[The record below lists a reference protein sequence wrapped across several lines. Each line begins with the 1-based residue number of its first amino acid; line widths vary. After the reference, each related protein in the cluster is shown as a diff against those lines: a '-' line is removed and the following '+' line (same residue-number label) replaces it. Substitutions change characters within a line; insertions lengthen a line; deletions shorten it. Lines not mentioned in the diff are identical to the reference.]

1 MTTRV
6 CLLTTGQPSTNPR
19 LVKEANALAE
29 AGFDVQVIGAH
40 WAEWADAFDARLL
53 APRPWRCHL
62 IDWRRDT
69 APATFWK
76 TRVRDRLAQ
85 AAAPSLG
92 SDRILAAALSRV
104 TPELTRAAVA
114 SQADLYIAHNLG
126 ALPAAAEAAVHHQ
139 VRLGFDAEDFHSG
152 GFSEAETSACE
163 LARRAERRWLPQCH
177 YVTAASP
184 LIADRYAATWGG
196 GQPVCLLNV
205 FPLAARPASPRPSPP
220 DGPLR
225 LYWFSQ
231 TIGANRGLEDIVRA
245 IARFDRGAIE
255 LYLRGT
261 WQPGFRE
268 AIQRLSHDLGVSS
281 RQIVSLPPGDP
292 DEMVRLSAEF
302 DAGLALETAV
312 TVNNDI
318 ALSNKIFTYLLA
330 GIAVVATRTNGQRD
344 VIDRLGRAAIGYDAG
359 DVDALT
365 LALRTWMT
373 DRSRLA
379 DARRHAW
386 ALGSE
391 TFNWDYEK
399 SRFLE
404 VVDDVMRQSL
414 ASRSVVPETGVST
427 SAWANR

>member
-1 MTTRV
+1 
-6 CLLTTGQPSTNPR
+6 
-19 LVKEANALAE
+19 LVKEADALAE

-53 APRPWRCHL
+53 ATRAWRCHL
-62 IDWRRDT
+62 IDWRPDT

-76 TRVRDRLAQ
+76 TRVRHRLAQ

-261 WQPGFRE
+261 WQPGFRD
-268 AIQRLSHDLGVSS
+268 ALQRLSHDLGVSS

-292 DEMVRLSAEF
+292 DEMVRLS
-302 DAGLALETAV
+302 GV

-344 VIDRLGRAAIGYDAG
+344 VINRLGRAAIGYDAG

-379 DARRHAW
+379 EARRHAW

-391 TFNWDYEK
+391 TFNWDAEK
-399 SRFLE
+399 LRFLE

-414 ASRSVVPETGVST
+414 ASRSVVPEVGVST